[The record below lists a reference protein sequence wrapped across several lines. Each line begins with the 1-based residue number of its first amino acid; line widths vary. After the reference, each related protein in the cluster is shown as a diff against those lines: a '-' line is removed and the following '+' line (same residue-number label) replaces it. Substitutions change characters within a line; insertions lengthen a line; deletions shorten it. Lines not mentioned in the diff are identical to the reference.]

1 MRSALGEVDARAV
14 SESDSRSQQVALA
27 LVACR
32 EAESQ
37 ERAYHES
44 ELVAAHAGTVSLFGC
59 VDKRFILLAAGELD
73 LIEQHLQQL
82 WMMRQLAAALLSPG
96 ILALQDPC
104 HPDAAASEDW
114 RVVLETS
121 ILERACAVCAGEE
134 AACALICHRARVLLR
149 AAQILLALRR
159 FVVARAW
166 EEMGSYLH
174 GESSVC
180 MYVSYMEY
188 PHNNG
193 FDAQGC
199 ATSTSEY
206 SLTRTC
212 RMSARRS
219 PRLARSGQ
227 CARRCS
233 RRAMPSWTEP

>member
-14 SESDSRSQQVALA
+14 SESESRSQQVALA

-114 RVVLETS
+114 RVVLETK
-121 ILERACAVCAGEE
+121 ILERACE

-149 AAQILLALRR
+149 AAEILLALRR

-180 MYVSYMEY
+180 MYVTHMEY

>member
-14 SESDSRSQQVALA
+14 SESESRSQQVALA

-121 ILERACAVCAGEE
+121 ILERACAVCGGEE

-149 AAQILLALRR
+149 AAEILLALRR

-166 EEMGSYLH
+166 EEMGTYLH

-180 MYVSYMEY
+180 IYVCMCLLWSIHITMVLM
-188 PHNNG
+188 HR
-193 FDAQGC
+193 A
-199 ATSTSEY
+199 
-206 SLTRTC
+206 
-212 RMSARRS
+212 AR
-219 PRLARSGQ
+219 PRPQSIL
-227 CARRCS
+227 
-233 RRAMPSWTEP
+233 